1 MAKTLPQLVKIDRAA
16 TEEVVLHVEPYAWQR
31 ATGSPQARPQEP
43 DPWDTPTVKLPRD
56 DGAKHKP

>member
-31 ATGSPQARPQEP
+31 AAKPQQAPPQP
-43 DPWDTPTVKLPRD
+43 DPWEVPTIRLPRD
-56 DGAKHKP
+56 DGTKGKP